1 MLIELKIRFAIK
13 VYVSESRDL
22 VIGLAVTWVS
32 EFRVWPLLLLLS
44 RDFSERK
51 YWPTL
56 GWEAVES
63 LNTLCHEISE
73 IWWNYYSGWGIPD
86 ELWLIIHTRTCR
98 FSTFL
103 TQNKKQNLFPLYN
116 KFGQP
121 LRNVSKNTV
130 TTLINSALFL
140 SVIGSKWPTLLRCH
154 RQPPSQTISYELD
167 ISQVSCFSRLRRIL
181 LLS

>member
-1 MLIELKIRFAIK
+1 M
-13 VYVSESRDL
+13 

-51 YWPTL
+51 YWPQTHWV
-56 GWEAVES
+56 GNQYES
-63 LNTLCHEISE
+63 SNTLRHEFSE
-73 IWWNYYSGWGIPD
+73 IERNYYSWGGIPD
-86 ELWLIIHTRTCR
+86 ELWLIIHTRTYIFLDSLLFWHKIR
-98 FSTFL
+98 NKISFLSTINC
-103 TQNKKQNLFPLYN
+103 QI
-116 KFGQP
+116 GQP
-121 LRNVSKNTV
+121 FRNVSKNTV

-167 ISQVSCFSRLRRIL
+167 IFQVSCLSQLRRIL
-181 LLS
+181 PLS